1 MDLDG
6 RKGIFTRITWQRK
19 SCTNKNKFTI
29 KNKESLAEYKGK
41 KTNRAD
47 GSEEGRSMKTLD
59 EILEPWGNTK
69 HQFITMLRT
78 TMQHQERNPW
88 NHDGPETDRGRK
100 GIEYQNPK
108 TNSSPVGKTPK
119 NKTDGESKQAA
130 KWKRQKPWWGALDP
144 CRRKR
149 WEREQG
155 KRLDLVG
162 RRKKG

>member
-108 TNSSPVGKTPK
+108 TNTLLLLAKHQRTKPMENQNKQRNGRDK
-119 NKTDGESKQAA
+119 NHGEE
-130 KWKRQKPWWGALDP
+130 L
-144 CRRKR
+144 
-149 WEREQG
+149 
-155 KRLDLVG
+155 
-162 RRKKG
+162 